1 MIPSTFDQPLL
12 ICFTDTDEIMEA
24 VLNGRFLPL
33 AWENARAQRIFTL
46 FYSLLWD
53 QIHHITSISIHIH
66 QNIINHFGRGSYL
79 TNENIWHHDN
89 SRCPWC
95 PCPWGDR
102 FRRLKVQI
110 DPKLHVEA
118 VKVGRIVGLGMWWWN
133 GYGGLEDVFFFFD
146 FESSKDEHSRWMLP
160 ATSWGYWMFQ
170 AAWGWAVSMSSDF
183 RLLTAWDVV
192 PTFCRLVH
200 LFFSEW
206 GKLQELSQAYFG
218 WTRSRNNRCI

>member
-133 GYGGLEDVFFFFD
+133 GYGGLEDVFFWLWKFQRWTFQVDVACNIMRILNVSSCMGLSCFHVQWLQAIDRMRRGANLLPLGPSFF
-146 FESSKDEHSRWMLP
+146 
-160 ATSWGYWMFQ
+160 
-170 AAWGWAVSMSSDF
+170 
-183 RLLTAWDVV
+183 
-192 PTFCRLVH
+192 
-200 LFFSEW
+200 
-206 GKLQELSQAYFG
+206 
-218 WTRSRNNRCI
+218 

>member
-133 GYGGLEDVFFFFD
+133 GYGGLEDVFFFWLWKFQRWTFQVD
-146 FESSKDEHSRWMLP
+146 VACNIMRILNVSSCMGLSCFHVQWLQAIDRMRRGANLLP
-160 ATSWGYWMFQ
+160 LGPSF
-170 AAWGWAVSMSSDF
+170 F
-183 RLLTAWDVV
+183 
-192 PTFCRLVH
+192 LVNGA
-200 LFFSEW
+200 SC
-206 GKLQELSQAYFG
+206 K
-218 WTRSRNNRCI
+218 N